1 MTLLL
6 WLLMAAVEPPHA
18 KVIVDNDRVVVR
30 DVGAPTP
37 IAVPVSDTHDAVV
50 VFLSDDKVGDVA
62 FERKGASLSGR
73 RAVVVE
79 LKDRKVAPYPNTSGF
94 PNAFPRPGSKKVLE
108 NDRVVVWDY
117 TWTSGAATP
126 VHFHDKDVVV
136 VYLADGALTST
147 TTDGVSTVNEH
158 SFGFAKFNPGN
169 RVHTETLSRGSAR
182 AIIIEL
188 K

>member
-1 MTLLL
+1 MILLVWLLL
-6 WLLMAAVEPPHA
+6 GGVEPPHSTA
-18 KVIVDNDRVVVR
+18 IVDNERVVIR

-37 IAVPVSDTHDAVV
+37 LPIPIGGVNDAVV
-50 VFLSDDKVGDVA
+50 VFLADGKVGDVA
-62 FERKGASLSGR
+62 FEQKGSLLSTR
-73 RAVVVE
+73 RAIVVE
-79 LKDRKVAPYPNTSGF
+79 LKDRTVAPYPNTSGY

-108 NDRVVVWDY
+108 NARVVVWDY
-117 TWTSGAATP
+117 TWNPGAATP

-147 TTDGVSTVNEH
+147 TPDHVSTVNEH
-158 SFGFAKFNPGN
+158 FFGFAKFNPGN
-169 RVHTETLSRGSAR
+169 RVHSEMLSRGGAR